1 MQSRRSGNDDDS
13 RGSGR
18 EPLHRGVR
26 RELRGRILHAEL
38 APGTKL
44 NEVRLAAE
52 LEVSRTPLREA
63 LHQLT
68 HEGFLTASP
77 GRGWSVATL
86 SSREVRE
93 LFAIIAELEV
103 TALHWSGLPG
113 MHAMAE
119 LTEINARFAR
129 VTDVEQALALNGEW
143 HRALVGGCPNE
154 ELRGLI
160 EEIRLRVY
168 RYEYYYFQ
176 VGAAHVTT
184 AAGLHR
190 GVMDALTRGDLAGAC
205 AAIRVHWL
213 TDLDVMLPEILDQ
226 AAATERDLAV

>member
-1 MQSRRSGNDDDS
+1 M
-13 RGSGR
+13 
-18 EPLHRGVR
+18 
-26 RELRGRILHAEL
+26 RELRRRILHAEL

-52 LEVSRTPLREA
+52 LAVSRTPLREA

-103 TALHWSGLPG
+103 TALEWSGLPG
-113 MHAMAE
+113 MQAMTE
-119 LTEINARFAR
+119 LSEINARFAR
-129 VTDVEQALALNGEW
+129 VADVEPALALNGEW
-143 HRALVGGCPNE
+143 HRALVRGCPNE
-154 ELRGLI
+154 ELRSLI

-176 VGAAHVTT
+176 AGTTHVHT
-184 AAGLHR
+184 AADLHR
-190 GVMDALTRGDLAGAC
+190 GVMDALARGDLAGAC
-205 AAIRVHWL
+205 AAIRIHWL

-226 AAATERDLAV
+226 AATAERDLAV